1 MSILGLVFVRRFD
14 INSLDPQ
21 LFRRN
26 PPGLAESAG
35 YVRQL
40 IKEPAGPCWGDLC
53 SIELS
58 NLYGRSKSKTE

>member
-1 MSILGLVFVRRFD
+1 MLGSVFVRRFD

-26 PPGLAESAG
+26 PPGLAESAD

-40 IKEPAGPCWGDLC
+40 IKDQLLEVVRAIFVDGTSLGGA
-53 SIELS
+53 
-58 NLYGRSKSKTE
+58 N